1 MNKQI
6 IPLERIASKI
16 FIIRKHSVML
26 DKDLA
31 ELYCV
36 ETRHLKQAVRRNIER
51 FPDDFMFELTK
62 DEFQNLRS
70 HFDTSRWGGA
80 RYTPMV
86 FTEQGVAMLSSVLK
100 SDRAA
105 KVNIAIMRTFVQLRQ
120 MLASNVELRRKL
132 DEMEKNYDE
141 QFKLV
146 FTAIKQLMEPL
157 PPKPKRKI
165 GFLQWENLPKR

>member
-70 HFDTSRWGGA
+70 HFDTSRWGGT

-100 SDRAA
+100 SDRAV

-120 MLASNVELRRKL
+120 MLASNVELRQKL

-146 FTAIKQLMEPL
+146 FTAIKQLMESP

-165 GFLQWENLPKR
+165 GFLQ

>member
-1 MNKQI
+1 MDKQI
-6 IPLERIASKI
+6 IPIERIADKI
-16 FIIRKHSVML
+16 VLIRGKPVML
-26 DKDLA
+26 DRDLA
-31 ELYCV
+31 KLYIV
-36 ETRHLKQAVRRNIER
+36 ETKQLKRAVRRNVDR
-51 FPDDFMFELTK
+51 FPEDFMFELTK

-100 SDRAA
+100 SDRAV

-141 QFKLV
+141 QFKVV
-146 FTAIKQLMEPL
+146 FTAIKRLMEPP

-165 GFLQWENLPKR
+165 GFIQ